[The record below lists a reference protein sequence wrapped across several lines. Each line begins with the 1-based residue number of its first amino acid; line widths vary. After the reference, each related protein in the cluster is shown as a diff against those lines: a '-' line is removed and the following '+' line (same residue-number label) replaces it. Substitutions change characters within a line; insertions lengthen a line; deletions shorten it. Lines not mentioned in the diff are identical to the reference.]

1 MTLPEADG
9 RPVID
14 RTNFLFYDL
23 FLLGLF
29 TDRRKEV
36 LLYLQ
41 QEDRYGERKGGNRF
55 SSSFIE
61 AKILAES

>member
-14 RTNFLFYDL
+14 RTNFLFHDL

-41 QEDRYGERKGGNRF
+41 QEDRYGERKGDNRF

>member
-1 MTLPEADG
+1 LTLSEADG

-41 QEDRYGERKGGNRF
+41 QEYRYGERKGGSRF